1 MLGDTPVYSVSE
13 ANRYIKYT
21 LESQAMLQDIWI
33 RGEVSNLSSSA
44 AGHFYFTIK
53 DSNDQIR
60 CVLFRPAFGHE
71 HLSNGAAVVNH
82 GRVSIYEVR
91 GELQLYVDLV
101 QPEGVGE
108 STIEMEELKAKL
120 SAEGLFSESRKRSL
134 PQFPKK
140 IAVITS
146 PYGSVW
152 HDIQNVVSRR
162 YPIVELILVETLVQG
177 DEAANGITKS
187 FAKLNTEDDLDLIIL
202 ARGGGSAEELQP
214 FNAESVARAIYSS
227 KYPVISAI
235 GHETD
240 YTIADMVSDYR
251 APTPSAAA
259 ELAVPDILEIRSR
272 IHSNLNYSLSL
283 IENSIVRLRQDVN
296 QTISDLKRR
305 QPNTSLWK
313 QKTDELSSKHK
324 TTFQYQ
330 LTIVKER
337 LKSYELQ
344 LKSLSPY
351 DVLDRGYGFVEKV
364 DPPILISSIKDV
376 QSGDDITI
384 TVRDGSFSSE
394 VS

>member
-1 MLGDTPVYSVSE
+1 
-13 ANRYIKYT
+13 
-21 LESQAMLQDIWI
+21 
-33 RGEVSNLSSSA
+33 
-44 AGHFYFTIK
+44 
-53 DSNDQIR
+53 
-60 CVLFRPAFGHE
+60 
-71 HLSNGAAVVNH
+71 
-82 GRVSIYEVR
+82 
-91 GELQLYVDLV
+91 
-101 QPEGVGE
+101 
-108 STIEMEELKAKL
+108 MEELKARL
-120 SAEGLFSESRKRSL
+120 SAEGLFSESRKRPL
-134 PQFPKK
+134 PQFPQK

-152 HDIQNVVSRR
+152 HDIQNVIGRR

-177 DEAANGITKS
+177 DEASNGITNS
-187 FAKLNTEDDLDLIIL
+187 FAKLNIEDDLDLIIL

-259 ELAVPDILEIRSR
+259 ELAVPDVLEIRSR
-272 IHSNLNYSLSL
+272 IHSSLNYSLSL
-283 IENSIVRLRQDVN
+283 IENSMVRLRQDIN

-313 QKTDELSSKHK
+313 QKTDELSNKHK
-324 TTFQYQ
+324 TTFQYR
-330 LTIVKER
+330 LTIGKER

-364 DPPILISSIKDV
+364 DPPRLISSIKDV
-376 QSGDDITI
+376 QSGDNITI

-394 VS
+394 VT

>member
-1 MLGDTPVYSVSE
+1 M
-13 ANRYIKYT
+13 
-21 LESQAMLQDIWI
+21 
-33 RGEVSNLSSSA
+33 
-44 AGHFYFTIK
+44 
-53 DSNDQIR
+53 
-60 CVLFRPAFGHE
+60 
-71 HLSNGAAVVNH
+71 
-82 GRVSIYEVR
+82 
-91 GELQLYVDLV
+91 DLV

-108 STIEMEELKAKL
+108 STIEMEKLKAKL

-177 DEAANGITKS
+177 DEASNGITNS
-187 FAKLNTEDDLDLIIL
+187 FAKLNIEDDLDLIIL

-337 LKSYELQ
+337 LKSYETFLN
-344 LKSLSPY
+344 Y
-351 DVLDRGYGFVEKV
+351 C
-364 DPPILISSIKDV
+364 
-376 QSGDDITI
+376 
-384 TVRDGSFSSE
+384 
-394 VS
+394 